1 MAGKVTIG
9 LALQW
14 PHITDISGS
23 PPTGSR
29 PGRGRWAPPYALLWS
44 MVDFTFTI
52 TLLMMSETRFLGLL
66 YLQNVFFSVMS
77 FLLFKI
83 LVSKNKLL
91 EFL

>member
-1 MAGKVTIG
+1 
-9 LALQW
+9 
-14 PHITDISGS
+14 
-23 PPTGSR
+23 
-29 PGRGRWAPPYALLWS
+29 